1 LNVITCTLRA
11 EAVGFPPAAMASIH
25 GTSGGVATPAPEAT
39 PAAAAHAD
47 ATDASAA
54 GLATPVA
61 GGAGAIPVVY
71 PSLLGLGAAP
81 APAYR
86 AIAAIDFGTHGTSE

>member
-1 LNVITCTLRA
+1 
-11 EAVGFPPAAMASIH
+11 MASIH

-54 GLATPVA
+54 GPVTPAA
-61 GGAGAIPVVY
+61 GGAGAIVY
-71 PSLLGLGAAP
+71 PSLVGLGAAP